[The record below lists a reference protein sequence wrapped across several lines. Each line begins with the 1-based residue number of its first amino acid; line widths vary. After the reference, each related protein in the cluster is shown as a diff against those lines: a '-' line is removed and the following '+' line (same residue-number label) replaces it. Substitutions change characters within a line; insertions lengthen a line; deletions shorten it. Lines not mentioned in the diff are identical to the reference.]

1 MTEERKQE
9 LKQLLGEAMESVKIL
24 PHSENRHSLPTSS
37 WLSINAYREYLQQR
51 WTSYSE
57 KPLLVSLR
65 FKPYIVCEIIESK
78 LLDFIKEELA
88 PFIHEDKILSASYR
102 TEGDPI
108 NGFHLK
114 KLRKKDLGL
123 CEFLEHLLKIA
134 IGQSIEEAASVFDKC
149 MCSKGTQGFF
159 QHVALLSG
167 IWVEKEIQVCEGVR
181 LVPRFGSN
189 MPKLLE
195 NLPSLS
201 IYAFHLEEDSFI
213 RESLLI
219 IDGPVFSIFHK
230 SPSELFQDKAVDD
243 LPIQF
248 KLDGEKFPN
257 SSAVGCFEKFFCQ
270 ALSLACNSPV
280 QIAGGRWF
288 LADDAIFNPSTG
300 QRMGRYP
307 GMFGD
312 PTEEVGEAQ
321 IDEAKRLYHL
331 LAKLNLNDQGK
342 LQVPIDRWIMSKTYK
357 DPIDQMIDLGIAFEA
372 LYLSDIGETTELSF
386 RLRLHAALHLR
397 EDKAD
402 RKALKKEFQEIYAW
416 RSSVVHTGKL
426 PKKKEGRKKRSPFTP
441 EEVDEFIKRA
451 QDLCRESIMKILEA
465 GEFPN
470 WDDLI
475 LG

>member
-1 MTEERKQE
+1 MNEERKQE

-65 FKPYIVCEIIESK
+65 FKPYIVCEITESK

-88 PFIHEDKILSASYR
+88 PFIHEGKILSASYR
-102 TEGDPI
+102 TEGDPA
-108 NGFHLK
+108 NGFYLK
-114 KLRKKDLGL
+114 ELRSKDFGL

-134 IGQSIEEAASVFDKC
+134 IGRSIEEAVSVFDKC
-149 MCSKGTQGFF
+149 MCPEGTQVFF
-159 QHVALLSG
+159 QDVALLEG
-167 IWVEKEIQVCEGVR
+167 ILLEKEIQVCEGVR
-181 LVPRFGSN
+181 LVPRSGSR
-189 MPKLLE
+189 MSKLLD

-213 RESLLI
+213 PESLLI
-219 IDGPVFSIFHK
+219 IDCPVFSIFHK
-230 SPSELFQDKAVDD
+230 PPRELFQDRAVDE

-248 KLDGEKFPN
+248 KLDDEKFSNP
-257 SSAVGCFEKFFCQ
+257 SAVDCFRKIFCQ

-300 QRMGRYP
+300 RGMGRYP
-307 GMFGD
+307 GTFGG
-312 PTEEVGEAQ
+312 PVKVEEAQ

-331 LAKLNLNDQGK
+331 LVKLNPNDREK
-342 LQVPIDRWIMSKTYK
+342 LQIPIDRWIMSKTYK
-357 DPIDQMIDLGIAFEA
+357 NPIDQMIDLGIAFEA

-441 EEVDEFIKRA
+441 EEVDEFIARA
-451 QDLCRESIMKILEA
+451 QDLCRESIMKILED
-465 GEFPN
+465 GEFPDWN
-470 WDDLI
+470 DLI

>member
-1 MTEERKQE
+1 MNEERKQE

-24 PHSENRHSLPTSS
+24 PHSENRHSLSTSSLPTSS

-65 FKPYIVCEIIESK
+65 FKPYIVCEITESK

-213 RESLLI
+213 PESLLI

-257 SSAVGCFEKFFCQ
+257 SSAVGCFEKFF
-270 ALSLACNSPV
+270 LPSPV
-280 QIAGGRWF
+280 FSLQFPSSNCWWKVVFGRRCNLQSEHRTEDGALPRYVWRPHRGGRRG
-288 LADDAIFNPSTG
+288 T
-300 QRMGRYP
+300 
-307 GMFGD
+307 
-312 PTEEVGEAQ
+312 
-321 IDEAKRLYHL
+321 
-331 LAKLNLNDQGK
+331 
-342 LQVPIDRWIMSKTYK
+342 DR
-357 DPIDQMIDLGIAFEA
+357 
-372 LYLSDIGETTELSF
+372 
-386 RLRLHAALHLR
+386 
-397 EDKAD
+397 
-402 RKALKKEFQEIYAW
+402 
-416 RSSVVHTGKL
+416 
-426 PKKKEGRKKRSPFTP
+426 
-441 EEVDEFIKRA
+441 
-451 QDLCRESIMKILEA
+451 
-465 GEFPN
+465 
-470 WDDLI
+470 
-475 LG
+475 